1 MQWRSALL
9 YYHKTFFSAYAKVP
23 YAEVERPCTLVVC
36 DNALETILEWNYSIR
51 LVDITYFQGKR
62 FSETQYTVHST

>member
-23 YAEVERPCTLVVC
+23 YAEVERPCILVVC
-36 DNALETILEWNYSIR
+36 GLSQQEVEKMSNEIVLIKKS
-51 LVDITYFQGKR
+51 R
-62 FSETQYTVHST
+62 FFL